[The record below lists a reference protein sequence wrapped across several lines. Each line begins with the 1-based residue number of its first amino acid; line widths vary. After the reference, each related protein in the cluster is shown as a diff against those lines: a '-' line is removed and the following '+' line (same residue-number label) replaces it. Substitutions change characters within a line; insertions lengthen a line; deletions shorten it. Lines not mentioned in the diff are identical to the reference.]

1 MKQRPK
7 RAKTERGKQ
16 SAGLGSCQ
24 ENGSQECSVSVSRF
38 RINRA
43 AARILV
49 RLRVETALASIGS
62 ICFEEWKECRDILA
76 DEIAALIQ
84 RMEKQ

>member
-1 MKQRPK
+1 MRKPK
-7 RAKTERGKQ
+7 SPK
-16 SAGLGSCQ
+16 SI
-24 ENGSQECSVSVSRF
+24 SRY

-49 RLRVETALASIGS
+49 RLRSETALAPIGA

-76 DEIAALIQ
+76 DEIAALIK
-84 RMEKQ
+84 RMEKP